1 MSSPQVRL
9 VPRMRVWFLLSPP
22 LTMMML
28 MPKVTLRGSAS
39 SLWTMVLL
47 LTLQMTMTMTMTTPT
62 QARTLAR
69 LVLQLLPWP
78 PGPPRQPTSC

>member
-1 MSSPQVRL
+1 MSLPQVRL

-39 SLWTMVLL
+39 SLLTMVLL
-47 LTLQMTMTMTMTTPT
+47 LTLQMTMTMTTPT

-69 LVLQLLPWP
+69 LVLRLLPWP
-78 PGPPRQPTSC
+78 PGPPRQPTSG